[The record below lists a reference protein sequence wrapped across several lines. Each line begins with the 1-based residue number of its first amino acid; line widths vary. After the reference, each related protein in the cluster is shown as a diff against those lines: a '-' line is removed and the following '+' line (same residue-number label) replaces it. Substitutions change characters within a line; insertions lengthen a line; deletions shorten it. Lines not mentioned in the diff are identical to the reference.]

1 MNKKEHTTKNED
13 RFGIK
18 AKKSLGQNFLNSDGA
33 LDTIIKAGRVTKN
46 DTILEIGPGKGAL
59 TKRLL
64 DTGANVIAI
73 EKDYRLIPFL
83 QQLFAKE
90 IKTKKL
96 TLIHADVLNFDV
108 AKVMSLSVIPAPV
121 STSINSGGIQSEK
134 SESTWIPA
142 SAGMTNTGEMKYKLI
157 ANIPYYITGEITRKF
172 LSGNFQPSLMVILV
186 QKEVA
191 ERITTTIQGS
201 SKTKE
206 GKESILSISVKVYG
220 EPKYIQT
227 VKAGCFFP
235 PPKVDSAILL
245 IDNISKK
252 NFSDFELSSLRM
264 RGSTLPS
271 ISNKENS
278 KLVDPR
284 IRKDDNTEDDAKKIE
299 QKFFEV
305 VKTGFAHKRKTL
317 SSNLKQIISKEKLS
331 GLGIKENE
339 RAENLTVEEW
349 LEITAKI

>member
-1 MNKKEHTTKNED
+1 MNKKEHAAKNKEE
-13 RFGIK
+13 FGIK

-33 LDTIIKAGRVTKN
+33 LDTIIKAGRVTKGDN
-46 DTILEIGPGKGAL
+46 VLEIGPGKGAL

-64 DTGANVIAI
+64 DTGAKVIAI
-73 EKDYRLIPFL
+73 EKDARLIPL
-83 QQLFAKE
+83 LEELFAKE

-96 TLIHADVLNFDV
+96 TLIHADVLELDV
-108 AKVMSLSVIPAPV
+108 AKVMSLSVIPAEA
-121 STSINSGGIQSEK
+121 GIQSEK

-252 NFSDFELSSLRM
+252 NFSDFEVSSLRM

-271 ISNKENS
+271 ISNQENS

-305 VKTGFAHKRKTL
+305 VKAGFAHKRKTL
-317 SSNLKQIISKEKLS
+317 SSNLKQIISKEKLTE
-331 GLGIKENE
+331 LGIKENE

-349 LEITAKI
+349 LKITNNL